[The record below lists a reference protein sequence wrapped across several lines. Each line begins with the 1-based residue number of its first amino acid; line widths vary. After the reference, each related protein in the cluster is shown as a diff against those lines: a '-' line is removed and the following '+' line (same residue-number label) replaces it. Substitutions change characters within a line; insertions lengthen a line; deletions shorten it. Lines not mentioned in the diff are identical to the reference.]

1 MAIVALLAL
10 AQQLKAQTKYDFAIA
25 GTWVT
30 SENCNDLTVIPGV
43 EGSVKYDAENKT
55 LFLKNAKIDGGNA
68 NAIYSTLEG
77 LTIRVAGKNQMRS
90 DFTSTIQ
97 FTQPMQIAGSG
108 TLNVENTQGDA
119 IYANATSL
127 IIDACTLNA
136 RGLNY
141 GIVGEDGKNNEK
153 LTIKY
158 ATVTAEGKNI
168 ASIGCFKYL
177 TLMGC
182 KISQPTDADFDEE
195 LGGIGKDGKLL
206 KRTYN
211 HYTHNIPNMDCRKAY
226 NTGQLQRP
234 YNHSRCRR
242 HRKVRPCNT
251 HTYIRECQYKHKRT
265 LWNTKF
271 HGQRNYS
278 ARWN

>member
-1 MAIVALLAL
+1 M
-10 AQQLKAQTKYDFAIA
+10 QKT
-25 GTWVT
+25 
-30 SENCNDLTVIPGV
+30 
-43 EGSVKYDAENKT
+43 KT

-108 TLNVENTQGDA
+108 TLNVENMQGDA

-158 ATVTAEGKNI
+158 ATVTAE
-168 ASIGCFKYL
+168 
-177 TLMGC
+177 
-182 KISQPTDADFDEE
+182 
-195 LGGIGKDGKLL
+195 
-206 KRTYN
+206 
-211 HYTHNIPNMDCRKAY
+211 
-226 NTGQLQRP
+226 
-234 YNHSRCRR
+234 
-242 HRKVRPCNT
+242 VRILP
-251 HTYIRECQYKHKRT
+251 R
-265 LWNTKF
+265 
-271 HGQRNYS
+271 
-278 ARWN
+278 

>member
-1 MAIVALLAL
+1 MENYLLTRTKNTTIVIAIVALLAL

-177 TLMGC
+177 TLMGVQN
-182 KISQPTDADFDEE
+182 KS
-195 LGGIGKDGKLL
+195 
-206 KRTYN
+206 
-211 HYTHNIPNMDCRKAY
+211 AY
-226 NTGQLQRP
+226 G
-234 YNHSRCRR
+234 C
-242 HRKVRPCNT
+242 
-251 HTYIRECQYKHKRT
+251 
-265 LWNTKF
+265 
-271 HGQRNYS
+271 
-278 ARWN
+278 